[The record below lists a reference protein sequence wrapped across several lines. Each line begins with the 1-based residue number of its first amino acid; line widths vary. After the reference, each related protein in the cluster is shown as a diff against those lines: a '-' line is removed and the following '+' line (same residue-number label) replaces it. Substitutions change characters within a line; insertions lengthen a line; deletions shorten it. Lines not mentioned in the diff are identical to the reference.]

1 MLSKISNS
9 IDVKTLSNIVI
20 GYLPNLLM
28 AIILFFLFWFA
39 NKLIQQMFGS
49 FLKKMKVEKEPTHL
63 LLRGARVGLYIFAFL
78 TIADQLQI
86 NIKSLLAGVGVMG
99 LALSFAAKDTVGN
112 IISGIVI
119 IIDRPFKEG
128 DWVLLGSM
136 HATVT
141 QIRLRTTVLTTFDNE
156 TVVVPNQQISQERI
170 INYTMTPRIRVKIPI
185 GIAYKEDIKAA
196 RVALLETLNG
206 DTQILQDPLPIVI
219 VTDLGGSSVNLQLR
233 FWIENSVD
241 QYTFIFEYTEKCKL
255 ALDKAG
261 IEIPYPH
268 LQLFVEDTKGIRL
281 LSKTQATSEGILTET
296 KAARN
301 E

>member
-1 MLSKISNS
+1 MLSKFFNGFDTKI
-9 IDVKTLSNIVI
+9 ISNIVI
-20 GYLPNLLM
+20 GYIPNLFM
-28 AIILFFLFWFA
+28 AAILFFLFWFA
-39 NKLIQQMFGS
+39 NKAIQRVFAS
-49 FLKKMKVEKEPTHL
+49 FLKRMKVEKEPANL

-128 DWVLLGSM
+128 DWISIGTLD
-136 HATVT
+136 ATVT

-170 INYTMTPRIRVKIPI
+170 INYTMTPKIRVKIPI
-185 GIAYKEDIKAA
+185 GIAYKENISQA
-196 RVALLETLNG
+196 RTVILETVKG
-206 DTQILQDPLPIVI
+206 DDRILSNPSPIVI
-219 VTDLGGSSVNLQLR
+219 VSGLGDSSVNLQLR
-233 FWIENSVD
+233 FWIENSAD
-241 QYTFIFEYTEKCKL
+241 QYGFAWEYTEKCKL
-255 ALDKAG
+255 ALDKAD

-268 LQLFVEDTKGIRL
+268 LQLFLEKTDGVKL
-281 LSKTQATSEGILTET
+281 LAT
-296 KAARN
+296 AAPTDDLN
-301 E
+301 GKSL

>member
-1 MLSKISNS
+1 MLPKVFSGF
-9 IDVKTLSNIVI
+9 DAKTLSNLVI
-20 GYLPNLLM
+20 LYLPNILM
-28 AIILFFLFWFA
+28 AMILFSLFWFA
-39 NKLIQQMFGS
+39 NKLIQQVLGS
-49 FLKKMKVEKEPTHL
+49 FLKKMKVEKEAANL

-128 DWVLLGSM
+128 DWVSLGSLD
-136 HATVT
+136 AAVT
-141 QIRLRTTVLTTFDNE
+141 QIRLRTTVLTTFNNE

-170 INYTMTPRIRVKIPI
+170 INYTITPKIRVKIPI
-185 GIAYKEDIKAA
+185 GIAYKESISAA
-196 RVALLETLNG
+196 RTALLETTKG
-206 DTQILQDPLPIVI
+206 DSLILQDPSPSVLVMG
-219 VTDLGGSSVNLQLR
+219 LGDSSVNLQLR
-233 FWIENSVD
+233 FWIENSDD
-241 QYTFIFEYTEKCKL
+241 QYTFLYEYTEKCKL

-268 LQLFVEDTKGIRL
+268 LQMFVEDTKGIRL
-281 LSKTQATSEGILTET
+281 LSKAATSDSSD
-296 KAARN
+296 N
-301 E
+301 N

>member
-1 MLSKISNS
+1 MLSKFSNSFDAKIISN
-9 IDVKTLSNIVI
+9 III
-20 GYLPNLLM
+20 GYIPNLLM
-28 AIILFFLFWFA
+28 ATILFFLFWFA
-39 NKLIQQMFGS
+39 NKIIQRVLAS
-49 FLKKMKVEKEPTHL
+49 FLKKMKVEKEPANL

-99 LALSFAAKDTVGN
+99 LALSFAAKDTVEN

-170 INYTMTPRIRVKIPI
+170 INYTMTPKIRVKIPI
-185 GIAYKEDIKAA
+185 GIAYKENINQA
-196 RVALLETLNG
+196 RTVLLETIKG
-206 DTQILQDPLPIVI
+206 DNRILSNPSPIVI
-219 VTDLGGSSVNLQLR
+219 VADLGDSAVNLQLR
-233 FWIENSVD
+233 FWIENSAD
-241 QYTFIFEYTEKCKL
+241 QYGFTWEYSEKCKL

-268 LQLFVEDTKGIRL
+268 LQLFLEKTDGVKL
-281 LSKTQATSEGILTET
+281 LATASSSKPLIE
-296 KAARN
+296 K
-301 E
+301 